1 MGSPGF
7 VISNYLPPMPALHT
21 PLCDLLGC
29 RYPLMQA
36 PMAGGPT
43 TPELVAAVSEAG
55 GFGVIAAGRLTTD
68 QLHETIR
75 AVRRQTTHPF
85 GVNFLLA
92 PPEGVPA
99 ADQVQRTRAV
109 LAPLRARLGLTSPGP
124 LPQLPASELDRQL
137 DLVVEE
143 RVPMVSTAL
152 GDPAPVLARL
162 RSTETLVLV
171 MVTTPGEARRAA
183 AAGAAGI
190 IAQGAEAGG
199 HRSSFPLPPA
209 AEPPLIGTLA
219 LVPQVVDAV
228 PVPVIASGGIADGRG
243 VAAALALGAV
253 GVSIGTRFLLCR
265 ESGAFPAWKARVLG
279 ALPEESQVTRAFTGR
294 PARGVANLLSET
306 TRSSGVPP
314 LPWPWQSVAAQ
325 DLYQAAAAA
334 DDAECFP
341 LLAGQVGALCRPDQ
355 GGRDVVRDLVEQ
367 AVAVVERLGRLR

>member
-1 MGSPGF
+1 M
-7 VISNYLPPMPALHT
+7 PPLHT
-21 PLCDLLGC
+21 ALCDLLGC
-29 RYPLMQA
+29 RYPVMQA

-68 QLHETIR
+68 ELREAIR
-75 AVRRQTTHPF
+75 AVRGRTTHPF
-85 GVNFLLA
+85 GVNFMLA
-92 PPEGVPA
+92 PPEGAP
-99 ADQVQRTRAV
+99 DQVARARAV
-109 LAPLRARLGLTSPGP
+109 LAPLRARVGLAEPPP
-124 LPQLPASELDRQL
+124 LPALPAPELDRQL
-137 DLVVEE
+137 DLVLEE

-152 GDPAPVLARL
+152 GDPAPVLTRL
-162 RSTETLVLV
+162 RSTETVVLV

-183 AAGAAGI
+183 TAGAAGI

-243 VAAALALGAV
+243 VAAALALGAA
-253 GVSIGTRFLLCR
+253 GVSVGTRFLVCR
-265 ESGAFPAWKARVLG
+265 ESGAFPAWKARVHG
-279 ALPEESQVTRAFTGR
+279 APPEASRVTRDFTGR

-306 TRSSGVPP
+306 IRSSGVPP

-355 GGRDVVRDLVEQ
+355 EARDVVRDLVEQ
-367 AVAVVERLGRLR
+367 AAAVLDRLARLR

>member
-1 MGSPGF
+1 
-7 VISNYLPPMPALHT
+7 
-21 PLCDLLGC
+21 
-29 RYPLMQA
+29 MQA

-68 QLHETIR
+68 QLREAIR
-75 AVRRQTTHPF
+75 EVRGRTTRPF
-85 GVNFLLA
+85 GVNFFVA
-92 PPEGVPA
+92 PPEGAP
-99 ADQVQRTRAV
+99 DQVERARAV
-109 LAPLRARLGLTSPGP
+109 LAPLRARLGLAEPPP
-124 LPQLPASELDRQL
+124 LPPLPAPELDRQL
-137 DLVVEE
+137 DLVLEE

-162 RSTETLVLV
+162 RSAGTPVLV

-199 HRSSFPLPPA
+199 HRSSFPLPPG

-228 PVPVIASGGIADGRG
+228 PLPVIASGGIADGRG
-243 VAAALALGAV
+243 VAASLALGAA
-253 GVSIGTRFLLCR
+253 GVSVGTRFLACR
-265 ESGAFPAWKARVLG
+265 ESGAFPAWKARALG
-279 ALPEESQVTRAFTGR
+279 AAPETSRVTRGFSGR

-306 TRSSGVPP
+306 IQSSGVPP

-325 DLYQAAAAA
+325 DLYQAAAEA

-355 GGRDVVRDLVEQ
+355 EARDVVRELVQQAAAVLDL
-367 AVAVVERLGRLR
+367 LNRLR